1 MGSGLL
7 VGEGLLPE
15 YPGAVP
21 FMAKPGTAVVPLDV
35 RFEVKLTAAT
45 EGSAIG
51 YAREVEVPARVTGAL
66 RSQ

>member
-15 YPGAVP
+15 YPGAVA
-21 FMAKPGTAVVPLDV
+21 FMVKPGTAVAPLAV
-35 RFEVKLTAAT
+35 RFEVRLTAAT

-51 YAREVEVPARVTGAL
+51 YAREVEFPARVTGTL
-66 RSQ
+66 RSP